1 MSAILVSPSTATGIM
16 ASTGSAVA
24 AGAPSSTSSAAGA
37 GSSAA
42 AAAGA
47 AAGGGGWGQG
57 ESTGMDTNERIVFW
71 LDIALLCA
79 VALFFLAALPRAIA
93 RFSRRSEWGR
103 GLLMYGGAKSL
114 PALAGN
120 PSERF
125 RRQQTD
131 ATQWDYTTEQ
141 SHTLVGTQEKG
152 WKGETKVARNA
163 SPPPHVPAWP
173 SILYPVS
180 AIFAYNVA
188 PGKSVG
194 KLTLALLFIVAVI
207 VLQFVLDG
215 NPLTKSVRLGWTA
228 TGLIPVTIAFA
239 TKNNLVGMF
248 VGMGYERL
256 NFIHRWIGIVSFVAA
271 NVHAMGF
278 LYKWSLNGQLSEEFQ
293 KPFVIHG
300 AIALA
305 GIELLFFAS
314 LSWIRNKAYT
324 FFMFSHVAG
333 YCLYLVALCF
343 HRDVCVKWVLVAAF
357 IYAFDHLLRLVKT
370 RISVARMKV
379 IPELG
384 LVRLEIPT
392 VNRGWRAGQ
401 HVRLRVLSS
410 ELGFLGWTIAHPF
423 TVANAPGSDSADKK
437 GMTLLVKKCGKWTGK
452 LYDAAGRAGY
462 YPTESGYGTVREMRV
477 IVEGPYGGLG
487 NMVMAGYSSA
497 MLVGGGSGVTFV
509 LSQAEELVQ
518 AVRAGTS
525 SLRFIELV
533 WITQDQASITPLL
546 SSFSALIDSISTLP
560 GILFKIS
567 IYYSRASP
575 SSPSSRSSPSSE
587 STQTYLSTLAPTLSV
602 HSGRPALNRI
612 LDGLVKLTAA
622 LGPGRARGVAVG
634 VCGPLELVGDVR
646 KCVWSVEGDARRK
659 SGGVELH
666 EEVFGW

>member
-1 MSAILVSPSTATGIM
+1 MVDPSTVTGVT

-24 AGAPSSTSSAAGA
+24 AGATSSTSSAAG
-37 GSSAA
+37 G
-42 AAAGA
+42 G
-47 AAGGGGWGQG
+47 AGGQGG
-57 ESTGMDTNERIVFW
+57 ESTGIDTNELIVFW

-79 VALFFLAALPRAIA
+79 VAFFFLAALPRAIA

-103 GLLMYGGAKSL
+103 GLLVYGGTKSGRQ
-114 PALAGN
+114 PAPLTVN
-120 PSERF
+120 PSERL
-125 RRQQTD
+125 RRQHTD

-141 SHTLVGTQEKG
+141 SHTFVGTQEKG
-152 WKGETKVARNA
+152 WKGETKIVRNA
-163 SPPPHVPAWP
+163 SPPPHVPAWS
-173 SILYPVS
+173 SILFPVS
-180 AIFAYNVA
+180 AIFVA
-188 PGKSVG
+188 FGKSVG
-194 KLTLALLFIVAVI
+194 KFTMALLFIVAVI

-215 NPLTKSVRLGWTA
+215 NPLTKSVRLGWIA

-239 TKNNLVGMF
+239 TKNNLIGMF

-256 NFIHRWIGIVSFVAA
+256 NYIHRWIGIVSFVAA
-271 NVHAMGF
+271 NVHAIGF
-278 LYKWSLNGQLSEEFQ
+278 IYKWSINGQLSEDFQ

-314 LSWIRNKAYT
+314 LSWVRNKAYT
-324 FFMFSHVAG
+324 FFMFSHVIG
-333 YCLYLVALCF
+333 YFLYLVALCF
-343 HRDVCVKWVLVAAF
+343 HRDACVKWVLLAAF

-370 RISVARMKV
+370 RITVARIKA

-384 LVRLEIPT
+384 LVRLEIPSL
-392 VNRGWRAGQ
+392 NRGWRAGQ

-410 ELGFLGWTIAHPF
+410 ELGLLGWTIAHPF
-423 TVANAPGSDSADKK
+423 TVANAPGSGGADKK
-437 GMTLLVKKCGKWTGK
+437 GMMLLVKKCGKWTGK

-462 YPTESGYGTVREMRV
+462 YPTESGYGTVREIRV
-477 IVEGPYGGLG
+477 VVEGPYGGLG

-533 WITQDQASITPLL
+533 WITQDQASISPLL
-546 SSFSALIDSISTLP
+546 PTFATLIDNISALP
-560 GILFKIS
+560 GVLLKIS

-575 SSPSSRSSPSSE
+575 SSPSSRSSPSFE
-587 STQTYLSTLAPTLSV
+587 STQAYLSTLAPTLSV

-612 LDGLVKLTAA
+612 LDGLVRLTAA

-646 KCVWSVEGDARRK
+646 KCAWSVEGDARRK